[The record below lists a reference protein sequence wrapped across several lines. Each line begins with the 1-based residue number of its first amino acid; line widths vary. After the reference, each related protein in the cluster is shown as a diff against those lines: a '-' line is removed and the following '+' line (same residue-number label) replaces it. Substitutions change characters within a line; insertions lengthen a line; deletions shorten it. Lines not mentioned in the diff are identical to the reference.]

1 MNVKRLIFLI
11 LGCICLALGC
21 IGIVLP
27 VLPTAP
33 FFLATVFF
41 FSQSSQK
48 LHDWFLGTKLYK
60 NNLESYVKGQGM
72 TAGTKAKILTTV
84 TALMAF
90 GFYMMFRRS
99 LYIPCGILACVWVAH
114 LIYFLFGVK
123 PLEKS
128 PAA

>member
-1 MNVKRLIFLI
+1 MKNELFSSTGAVQI
-11 LGCICLALGC
+11 
-21 IGIVLP
+21 IGYVS
-27 VLPTAP
+27 LPTVP
-33 FFLATVFF
+33 FFLATVFC

-90 GFYMMFRRS
+90 GFYMMFRKA
-99 LYIPCGILACVWVAH
+99 LYIPCGILACVWVAR
-114 LIYFLFGVK
+114 LICFLFGVK
-123 PLEKS
+123 ALEKS

>member
-11 LGCICLALGC
+11 LGCICMALGC

-27 VLPTAP
+27 ILPT
-33 FFLATVFF
+33 VFC

-90 GFYMMFRRS
+90 GFYMMFRKA
-99 LYIPCGILACVWVAH
+99 LHIPCGILACVWVAH

-123 PLEKS
+123 TLEKS

>member
-27 VLPTAP
+27 ILPTVP
-33 FFLATVFF
+33 FFLATVFC

-60 NNLESYVKGQGM
+60 NNLESYVKDQGM

-123 PLEKS
+123 ALEKS

>member
-1 MNVKRLIFLI
+1 MMKNELFSSTGAVQI
-11 LGCICLALGC
+11 
-21 IGIVLP
+21 IGYIS
-27 VLPTAP
+27 LPTAP
-33 FFLATVFF
+33 FFLATVFC

-60 NNLESYVKGQGM
+60 NNLESYVNGQGM

-90 GFYMMFRRS
+90 GFYMMFRKA

-123 PLEKS
+123 TLEKS